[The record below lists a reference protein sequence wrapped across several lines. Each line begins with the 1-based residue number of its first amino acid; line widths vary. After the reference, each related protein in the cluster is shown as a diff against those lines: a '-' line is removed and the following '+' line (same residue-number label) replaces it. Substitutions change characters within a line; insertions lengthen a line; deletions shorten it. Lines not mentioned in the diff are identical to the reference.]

1 MKQKTRY
8 LQPVLTVF
16 GNVALLTAAGT
27 RGTTE
32 RGVNSGS
39 LQHARS

>member
-1 MKQKTRY
+1 MKQKARY
-8 LQPVLTVF
+8 SQPVLTVF
-16 GNVALLTAAGT
+16 GCVALLTAAGT
-27 RGTTE
+27 RGSAE